1 MSKINKLTINGTT
14 YELEDPTATKT
25 LFVTYSPGDDYASH
39 TSVDIQNHV
48 SKGGQVIF
56 VYEDVKIPL
65 TYLVEDDSAYFETYD
80 PSERIKF
87 SYRVWDDGAVD
98 QSIEYLA
105 TTDRVTDQIN
115 DALGDIETALDG
127 ILAIQNQLIGGD
139 A

>member
-25 LFVTYSPGDDYASH
+25 LFVTYIPGDDYASH

-65 TYLVEDDSAYFETYD
+65 TYLVEDDSAYFERYD
-80 PSERIKF
+80 PHERIKF

-127 ILAIQNQLIGGD
+127 ILAIQKELIGGD